1 MINNLNIFIRSYHTT
16 NVVMNDFYCKM
27 NLFLYRCWLIVS
39 NFAAE
44 INIVDMRLL
53 QSVKM

>member
-1 MINNLNIFIRSYHTT
+1 
-16 NVVMNDFYCKM
+16 MNEFYCKM